1 MDVLLSAQ
9 VTEALKQEKRSKA
22 KWQAKYLS
30 AEDQALQAAED
41 EAAYAAAEAAK
52 AAEKARPGVHNERD
66 ASLLRL
72 AMFDDEENLGNSRP
86 SSSRS
91 RPMTAG
97 AARSQR
103 EQIRRAVEA
112 DVAASRTRSHR
123 ITGDLSYPSL
133 VKDIG
138 PSLWQSVNP
147 NYVANSRPS
156 SSMHSAHTYNARTV
170 EKPDKTHHLKLN
182 EFMRHADKCLQ
193 LGELPFLSGGMKATP
208 GF

>member
-52 AAEKARPGVHNERD
+52 VAEKARPGVHNERD
-66 ASLLRL
+66 AGLLRL

-103 EQIRRAVEA
+103 EQIRRAGVWL
-112 DVAASRTRSHR
+112 VAAVR
-123 ITGDLSYPSL
+123 
-133 VKDIG
+133 
-138 PSLWQSVNP
+138 
-147 NYVANSRPS
+147 RPS
-156 SSMHSAHTYNARTV
+156 VVPRVPANNQTLSRGHPSVLARSRGGRRCLPNALASDHGRPLV
-170 EKPDKTHHLKLN
+170 PQPRQGH
-182 EFMRHADKCLQ
+182 RAVAVAV
-193 LGELPFLSGGMKATP
+193 GEPELRRQ
-208 GF
+208 